1 MFDIGSS
8 TLCLFF
14 IASLFFARL
23 HVFYVLCFCTS
34 VGCSPLYHKNQCRS
48 SISRLS
54 GNDKSTLK
62 KDKEIVLDRNRVI
75 KEEEDEIK
83 IKDDSTKKQKVE
95 IELTPIEQL
104 KPENIIGKCSLLCF
118 P

>member
-1 MFDIGSS
+1 MLSS
-8 TLCLFF
+8 V
-14 IASLFFARL
+14 SQ
-23 HVFYVLCFCTS
+23 
-34 VGCSPLYHKNQCRS
+34 NQCRS

-75 KEEEDEIK
+75 KEEEDDIK

-95 IELTPIEQL
+95 IELAPIEQL
-104 KPENIIGKCSLLCF
+104 KTENTIGKYT
-118 P
+118 

>member
-1 MFDIGSS
+1 MYSS
-8 TLCLFF
+8 V
-14 IASLFFARL
+14 SQ
-23 HVFYVLCFCTS
+23 
-34 VGCSPLYHKNQCRS
+34 NQCRS

-95 IELTPIEQL
+95 IELTPIEQH
-104 KPENIIGKCSLLCF
+104 KTENIIGKYT
-118 P
+118 